1 MTLVNLDDFQTLYT
15 VGTSSTTGT
24 FTSKEF
30 SSEPSRKGK
39 LQPIKA
45 FASDVKRVFSKGPI
59 HFYNSNDPYYYF
71 TNFYRASIELDGY
84 VWPTTEHY
92 FQAQKFFGTP
102 YYDYIRSLPTPREA
116 FQVSRLPQASECVR
130 GDWPS
135 IKDRIMLKAL
145 RAKFTQDKHLR
156 QLLLDTKDRKLVEHT
171 TNDSYWGDGG
181 DGSGQ
186 NQLGKLLM
194 QVRSELRCT

>member
-1 MTLVNLDDFQTLYT
+1 M
-15 VGTSSTTGT
+15 
-24 FTSKEF
+24 
-30 SSEPSRKGK
+30 
-39 LQPIKA
+39 A
-45 FASDVKRVFSKGPI
+45 
-59 HFYNSNDPYYYF
+59 ND
-71 TNFYRASIELDGY
+71 
-84 VWPTTEHY
+84 Y

-102 YYDYIRSLPTPREA
+102 YYDYIRSLPTPREE
-116 FQVSRLPQASECVR
+116 FQVSRLPQASESVR

-135 IKDRIMLKAL
+135 VKDQIMLKAL

-186 NQLGKLLM
+186 NHLGKLLM
-194 QVRSELRCT
+194 QVRSELKDAPLKDLYIHKKPV